1 MEALPGSIMSTDRI
15 DLQQITLTRVGYID
29 VPIPPEVAGLTADDF
44 ASIPWR
50 APIWT
55 EGDQL
60 RAGAAA
66 WFADVDS
73 ARLVFDPVQ
82 AADDVLRADQETE
95 RAQQSAIA
103 DLFADAEFP
112 RESVD
117 CLVLTHIEG
126 VGMVAWRNDDG
137 SWSPFFPNARILVSD
152 VALREFLASE
162 SDGEGDLQYEAWHAL
177 IDQGV
182 VDSYADGE
190 VIAPGVRAQVTGGHC
205 AGHAIVH
212 FGGADDGAEATLL
225 GHLAVSPVH
234 LATGECPPQ
243 HIDPAAVEALLRGFT
258 ADGRTLV
265 GPLWPA
271 PGFGR
276 WVDGGFVAGR

>member
-1 MEALPGSIMSTDRI
+1 MSTDRI
-15 DLQQITLTRVGYID
+15 DLRQITLTRVGYID
-29 VPIPPEVAGLTADDF
+29 VAIPPEVAGLTASDF
-44 ASIPWR
+44 SSIPWCS
-50 APIWT
+50 PIWT

-66 WFADVDS
+66 WFADVDG
-73 ARLVFDPVQ
+73 ARLAFDPVQ

-137 SWSPFFPNARILVSD
+137 SWSPFFPNARILVSE
-152 VALREFLASE
+152 VALREFCASE
-162 SDGEGDLQYEAWHAL
+162 PDGENDLQYEAWHAL

-182 VDSYADGE
+182 VESYADGE
-190 VIAPGVRAQVTGGHC
+190 VIAPGVRAQLTGGHC

-212 FGGADDGAEATLL
+212 FGGANGAAEATLL

-234 LATGECPPQ
+234 LATGECPQQ
-243 HIDPAAVEALLRGFT
+243 HIDPVAAEAVLRALT
-258 ADGRTLV
+258 DDGRTLI

-271 PGFGR
+271 PGFGS
-276 WVDGGFVAGR
+276 WVDGAFLAGS